1 MNKEEFVEQ
10 YKQLRMSA
18 MTHET
23 LTSYVEAMH
32 NFVTSNIPKLS
43 DSCLQYIIN
52 NPPKPNSAFIF
63 QTAYYEYKLRNNLL
77 RPLEDYDDYDY

>member
-1 MNKEEFVEQ
+1 MTSQEFIEQ

-32 NFVTSNIPKLS
+32 NFATSNIPKLS
-43 DSCLQYIIN
+43 DSCLRNIIN
-52 NPPKPNSAFIF
+52 NPPKPNSAMIF
-63 QTAYYEYKLRNNLL
+63 QTAYHEYKLRNNLL
-77 RPLEDYDDYDY
+77 RSLEDYDDYNY